1 MLKSFS
7 EGIVQCGRK
16 ITVEELAEIKE
27 TIELFPNLSRNELAE
42 TLCENLQW
50 VTASGGYKKPACR
63 QAGMP
68 V

>member
-42 TLCENLQW
+42 TLCENLQ
-50 VTASGGYKKPACR
+50 
-63 QAGMP
+63 
-68 V
+68 